1 MADTMVSAI
10 RSPLSEASN
19 RINSSYPTQEGHRYK
34 PRCDR
39 TNPSTVDSTPRA
51 SYGQP
56 AAYFSGRHPP
66 TQPQP
71 AKPAPQGQAALRPP
85 NEMEDDRRHSA
96 ASYDSSGSSRSKKN
110 YKTHIGPWQLGKT
123 LGKGSSARVRLCR
136 HIVTKQLAAVKI
148 VNRRMAYLV
157 QDSSLAALSK
167 WDNNLPEQ
175 INGEMRVPMAIE
187 REVAILKLIEHP
199 NIMKLYDIWEN
210 RSEVYLIL
218 EYVDQGDLFTF
229 INTEGR
235 LSEEVSV
242 FFFRQIIS
250 AISYCHSFNICH
262 RDLKPENI
270 LISADLQIKI
280 ADFGMAAL
288 HQTDT
293 HQLATACGSPH
304 YAAPELLKN
313 RQYRGDRADI
323 WSMGVIL
330 FAMLSATLPFDDP
343 DLRVMMARTKK
354 GQYEMPGFLSPEAED
369 LIRRMLQ
376 VNPDRR
382 ITLKEIWRH
391 PLIRKYAYLDNLND
405 LNSQPPDIRKG
416 FQYTPVPAKD
426 VDTQL
431 VRQLRSMWHMFS
443 ENDLKLKLTCDEPND
458 QKAFY
463 WLLYHYREQQLEDFK
478 PELAHSTSDY
488 HHMKPGS
495 WKKRI
500 STREFAQSRGN
511 GHGRSISRFT
521 VISNAADP
529 ERGSSRDPLQGDRV
543 LYSRD
548 SQRGQSRASVHRHSY
563 AESSSSTG
571 KPQRLQS
578 GSSARRGRGS
588 STRNS
593 TTGRLQ
599 SSRGSLSSMH
609 SSRQSTPHTRSVRHK
624 RGVDFSHIRKRSTST
639 SRNRSGSM
647 PPYVTEQGS
656 TYQIEMA
663 RSPTP
668 EVPSLPS
675 IVLPKPTDRQESHG
689 NTKRFSG
696 QALRIAL
703 GSRYASEIFKEEL
716 RHFSSNIAKDCDEAF
731 KSSLIEEDSIAGSL
745 TELDRTMYDSTPFSI
760 TIDAPEDSAMDVLE
774 TGNKSFSNRPLP
786 PLPTPSRSYR
796 DDSLAPTPIGSR
808 PTTGDSHLEEMHAE
822 QVKMA
827 QPVML
832 TRHAE
837 RRIVS
842 APACTQKQKR
852 NAALPSINE
861 TGATANDKARIV
873 SAPPHTP
880 TKRGIDRIRGIEY
893 LSQVENSIRVVH
905 SPGDDSPVKIP
916 EPLNVRKKVI
926 DAEQG
931 HSTPFDQHRKPDST
945 PQESL
950 DGSTAGTSRLLEP
963 SLQYDH
969 HAVIKKKKTS
979 WFRRSSKTESEPSR
993 ESVDWQDCNS
1003 YLTSSDGK
1011 RSDSTSAD
1019 APAKKKTFSFTF
1031 WKSNKPRDSIMSIA
1045 SKLPVEPPNQDANG
1059 NLTLVAEPEEK
1070 VERHSADFS
1079 GMGKTSTPAKVSH
1092 SGWNASGSGPVRN
1105 IEVKQN
1111 WLARLFRVKPAT
1123 DYICMTVSRKQARQ
1137 EITILLREWRKYG
1150 IRDIQVDKQRNIV
1163 FARVADKNFLNLKEV
1178 CFAAEVMTVI
1188 EHGKKQPLSIIRFTQ
1203 ERGAASSFHRVVDTM
1218 GMIFETRALVV
1229 VDRNKQKMMIKTLN
1243 S

>member
-1 MADTMVSAI
+1 MADTMVSTV

-19 RINSSYPTQEGHRYK
+19 RINSNYPTQEGQRHK
-34 PRCDR
+34 PRYDRPNSSIVNNTAR
-39 TNPSTVDSTPRA
+39 TN
-51 SYGQP
+51 YGHP
-56 AAYFSGRHPP
+56 TAYFSGRPP
-66 TQPQP
+66 TQQQPTVSTPQEQ
-71 AKPAPQGQAALRPP
+71 ATLKPPS
-85 NEMEDDRRHSA
+85 EMDDERRHSA
-96 ASYDSSGSSRSKKN
+96 ASYDSSGSGRSKKN
-110 YKTHIGPWQLGKT
+110 YKTHIGPWQLGRT

-136 HIVTKQLAAVKI
+136 HTGTNQLAAVKI

-175 INGEMRVPMAIE
+175 IDGEMRVPMAIE

-218 EYVDQGDLFTF
+218 EYIDQGDLFTF
-229 INTEGR
+229 INMKGR
-235 LSEEVSV
+235 LSEEVSI

-354 GQYEMPGFLSPEAED
+354 GQYEMPSFLSLEAED

-382 ITLKEIWRH
+382 ITLKDIWRH
-391 PLIRKYAYLDNLND
+391 PLIRKYAYLDNLSD
-405 LNSQPPDIRKG
+405 INSQPPDIRKG
-416 FQYTPVPAKD
+416 FQYTPVPTKD
-426 VDTQL
+426 VDPQL

-488 HHMKPGS
+488 HHMKPGT
-495 WKKRI
+495 WKKRV
-500 STREFAQSRGN
+500 STCEFAQPSGN

-521 VISNAADP
+521 VISNATEPEPALNQEPFQTELSTVTLTQRMVPILGSPKGFEAAQEHVADAGP
-529 ERGSSRDPLQGDRV
+529 QPAIQPQGAFNLLEDRSLRCTAV
-543 LYSRD
+543 
-548 SQRGQSRASVHRHSY
+548 GKWRASKIGGW
-563 AESSSSTG
+563 TG
-571 KPQRLQS
+571 
-578 GSSARRGRGS
+578 A
-588 STRNS
+588 S
-593 TTGRLQ
+593 TTL
-599 SSRGSLSSMH
+599 L
-609 SSRQSTPHTRSVRHK
+609 
-624 RGVDFSHIRKRSTST
+624 
-639 SRNRSGSM
+639 
-647 PPYVTEQGS
+647 
-656 TYQIEMA
+656 
-663 RSPTP
+663 
-668 EVPSLPS
+668 
-675 IVLPKPTDRQESHG
+675 
-689 NTKRFSG
+689 G

-716 RHFSSNIAKDCDEAF
+716 RNFSSNIAKDCDEAF

-745 TELDRTMYDSTPFSI
+745 TEPDHTQYESTPFSF
-760 TIDAPEDSAMDVLE
+760 TIDAPEDSAPDVLE
-774 TGNKSFSNRPLP
+774 LSNKSFSNRPLP
-786 PLPTPSRSYR
+786 PLPTPTPSYNGN
-796 DDSLAPTPIGSR
+796 SLAPTPTGSR
-808 PTTGDSHLEEMHAE
+808 PVTGESDSEELRAE
-822 QVKMA
+822 QVKVA
-827 QPVML
+827 QPVVL

-837 RRIVS
+837 RRVVS
-842 APACTQKQKR
+842 APTYTQKHKR
-852 NAALPSINE
+852 SAALPSINE
-861 TGATANDKARIV
+861 AGAAASDKARIV

-880 TKRGIDRIRGIEY
+880 TKKGVDRIRGIEY

-905 SPGDDSPVKIP
+905 SPGDESPVKIP
-916 EPLNVRKKVI
+916 EPLNVRKKVPEP
-926 DAEQG
+926 EQRN
-931 HSTPFDQHRKPDST
+931 SAPAAQLREPDSAS
-945 PQESL
+945 QRSV
-950 DGSTAGTSRLLEP
+950 DGGTTATTLSLEP
-963 SLQYDH
+963 PSHDAQ
-969 HAVIKKKKTS
+969 AVTKKKKMS
-979 WFRRSSKTESEPSR
+979 WFKRSSKVESEPSR
-993 ESVDWQDCNS
+993 ESVEWQDCTS

-1011 RSDSTSAD
+1011 RSDSTSTE
-1019 APAKKKTFSFTF
+1019 APTKKKTFHFSF
-1031 WKSNKPRDSIMSIA
+1031 WKSNKQRDSIMSIA
-1045 SKLPVEPPNQDANG
+1045 RPDQK
-1059 NLTLVAEPEEK
+1059 EERPSL
-1070 VERHSADFS
+1070 EFNT
-1079 GMGKTSTPAKVSH
+1079 MGKTHVSAKVSQSKWH
-1092 SGWNASGSGPVRN
+1092 ESGSGPVRN

-1123 DYICMTVSRKQARQ
+1123 DHICMTISRRRARQ
-1137 EITILLREWRKYG
+1137 EVTILLREWRKYG

-1163 FARVADKNFLNLKEV
+1163 FARIAAKNFLNLKEV
-1178 CFAAEVMTVI
+1178 SFAAEVITVI

-1218 GMIFETRALVV
+1218 NMIFDARALVV
-1229 VDRNKQKMMIKTLN
+1229 ADRNKRKMMIKTLN

>member
-1 MADTMVSAI
+1 MADTMVTTI

-19 RINSSYPTQEGHRYK
+19 RINSSYPPQEGQRYK
-34 PRCDR
+34 SRPDR
-39 TNPSTVDSTPRA
+39 PNAPIANNPPRA
-51 SYGQP
+51 SYGHP
-56 AAYFSGRHPP
+56 TAYFSGRSP
-66 TQPQP
+66 TQQQP
-71 AKPAPQGQAALRPP
+71 TGPSPQGQATLKPP
-85 NEMEDDRRHSA
+85 NEMDDERRYSA
-96 ASYDSSGSSRSKKN
+96 ASYDSSGSGRSKKN

-136 HIVTKQLAAVKI
+136 HTVTNQLAAVKI

-175 INGEMRVPMAIE
+175 TDGEMRVPMAIE

-218 EYVDQGDLFTF
+218 EYIDHGDLFTF
-229 INTEGR
+229 INMKGR

-354 GQYEMPGFLSPEAED
+354 GQYEMPSFLSPEAED

-382 ITLKEIWRH
+382 ITFKDIWSH
-391 PLIRKYAYLDNLND
+391 PLVRKYAHLDNLSD
-405 LNSQPPDIRKG
+405 SNSQPPDIRKG
-416 FQYTPVPAKD
+416 FQYTSVSAKD
-426 VDTQL
+426 VDPQL

-463 WLLYHYREQQLEDFK
+463 WLLHHYREQQLEDFK

-488 HHMKPGS
+488 HHMKPGT
-495 WKKRI
+495 WKKRV
-500 STREFAQSRGN
+500 STCEFAQPSGN

-521 VISNAADP
+521 VISNATEP
-529 ERGSSRDPLQGDRV
+529 ERGSSQEPLQADR
-543 LYSRD
+543 LLHSRD
-548 SQRGQSRASVHRHSY
+548 SYKGQPGVNLHHYSY
-563 AESSSSTG
+563 AENGSYTG
-571 KPQRLQS
+571 QSNRLRS
-578 GSSARRGRGS
+578 GSSARRGRGTS
-588 STRNS
+588 ARNS

-609 SSRQSTPHTRSVRHK
+609 SSRQGTPHGRSIHHK
-624 RGVDFSHIRKRSTST
+624 RGVDFTHVRKRSTS
-639 SRNRSGSM
+639 SNRNRSGSM

-656 TYQIEMA
+656 TYQIEMV
-663 RSPTP
+663 RSHTP
-668 EVPSLPS
+668 EIPSLPS
-675 IVLPKPTDRQESHG
+675 GVLPKSAERQETHV
-689 NTKRFSG
+689 NTKRSSG

-745 TELDRTMYDSTPFSI
+745 TEPDRTQYESTPFSF
-760 TIDAPEDSAMDVLE
+760 TIDAPDDSVPDVLE
-774 TGNKSFSNRPLP
+774 MPNKSFSNRPLP
-786 PLPTPSRSYR
+786 PLPPPVPSY
-796 DDSLAPTPIGSR
+796 DDASLAPTPMGSR
-808 PTTGDSHLEEMHAE
+808 PSTGDSRLEEFHAE
-822 QVKMA
+822 QVKVA
-827 QPVML
+827 QPVVF
-832 TRHAE
+832 TKHAE
-837 RRIVS
+837 RRVVS
-842 APACTQKQKR
+842 APAYTQKHKR

-861 TGATANDKARIV
+861 AGAVASDKARIV

-880 TKRGIDRIRGIEY
+880 TKKGIDRIRGIEY

-905 SPGDDSPVKIP
+905 SPGDESPVKIP
-916 EPLNVRKKVI
+916 EPLNVRKKVPE
-926 DAEQG
+926 A
-931 HSTPFDQHRKPDST
+931 DQQNATLFAQHQEPDST
-945 PQESL
+945 SQRSVDGAPAATTPLLDPCSNDPQ
-950 DGSTAGTSRLLEP
+950 AI
-963 SLQYDH
+963 
-969 HAVIKKKKTS
+969 IKKKKAS
-979 WFRRSSKTESEPSR
+979 WFKRSSKVESEPSR
-993 ESVDWQDCNS
+993 ESIEWQDCNS

-1011 RSDSTSAD
+1011 RSDSTSTD
-1019 APAKKKTFSFTF
+1019 APTKKKTFSFSF
-1031 WKSNKPRDSIMSIA
+1031 WKSNKQRDSIMSIA
-1045 SKLPVEPPNQDANG
+1045 RPGEK
-1059 NLTLVAEPEEK
+1059 EE
-1070 VERHSADFS
+1070 RPSLDLN
-1079 GMGKTSTPAKVSH
+1079 GMGKTHASAKVSQSKWH
-1092 SGWNASGSGPVRN
+1092 ESGSGPVRN

-1123 DYICMTVSRKQARQ
+1123 DHICMTISRRRARQ
-1137 EITILLREWRKYG
+1137 EVTILLREWRKYG

-1178 CFAAEVMTVI
+1178 SFAAEIMTVI

-1229 VDRNKQKMMIKTLN
+1229 PDRNKRKMMIKTLN

>member
-1 MADTMVSAI
+1 MADTMVSTV

-19 RINSSYPTQEGHRYK
+19 RINSNYPTQEGQRYK
-34 PRCDR
+34 PRYDR
-39 TNPSTVDSTPRA
+39 PNASTVNTTRMN
-51 SYGQP
+51 YGHP
-56 AAYFSGRHPP
+56 TAYFSGRPPP
-66 TQPQP
+66 TQQQP
-71 AKPAPQGQAALRPP
+71 TSSASQEQATLKPPGD
-85 NEMEDDRRHSA
+85 MDDERRHSA
-96 ASYDSSGSSRSKKN
+96 ASYDSSGSGLSKKN
-110 YKTHIGPWQLGKT
+110 YKTHIGPWQL
-123 LGKGSSARVRLCR
+123 
-136 HIVTKQLAAVKI
+136 VTNQLAAVKI

-175 INGEMRVPMAIE
+175 IDGEMRVPMAIE

-218 EYVDQGDLFTF
+218 EYIDQGDLFTF
-229 INTEGR
+229 INMNGR

-354 GQYEMPGFLSPEAED
+354 GQYEMPEFLSPEAED

-382 ITLKEIWRH
+382 ITLKDIWRH
-391 PLIRKYAYLDNLND
+391 PLIRKYACLDNLSD
-405 LNSQPPDIRKG
+405 INSQPPDIRKG

-426 VDTQL
+426 VDAQL

-488 HHMKPGS
+488 HHMKPGA
-495 WKKRI
+495 WKKRV
-500 STREFAQSRGN
+500 STCEFAQPNGN

-521 VISNAADP
+521 VISNATEP
-529 ERGSSRDPLQGDRV
+529 EQGTSQEPNQADRV
-543 LYSRD
+543 LNSRD
-548 SQRGQSRASVHRHSY
+548 SQRGQSLASVRHYSY
-563 AESSSSTG
+563 AESGSYTG
-571 KPQRLQS
+571 QPKRLRS
-578 GSSARRGRGS
+578 GSNARRGRVT

-593 TTGRLQ
+593 TTGRLH

-609 SSRQSTPHTRSVRHK
+609 SSRQGTPLARSLRHK
-624 RGVDFSHIRKRSTST
+624 RGVDFTHIRKRSTS
-639 SRNRSGSM
+639 SSLRNRSGSM

-656 TYQIEMA
+656 TYQIEMI
-663 RSPTP
+663 RSYTP
-668 EVPSLPS
+668 ELPRLPS
-675 IVLPKPTDRQESHG
+675 GVLPKPADRQEPHVDTQRS
-689 NTKRFSG
+689 SG
-696 QALRIAL
+696 QALQIAL

-745 TELDRTMYDSTPFSI
+745 TEPDRTQYESTPFSF
-760 TIDAPEDSAMDVLE
+760 TIDAPDDSSPDLLE
-774 TGNKSFSNRPLP
+774 LPNKSFSNRPLP
-786 PLPTPSRSYR
+786 PLPSPTPSYNGN
-796 DDSLAPTPIGSR
+796 SLAPTPAGSR
-808 PTTGDSHLEEMHAE
+808 PMTGESHLEELRAD
-822 QVKMA
+822 QVKLA
-827 QPVML
+827 QPVVL

-837 RRIVS
+837 RRVVS
-842 APACTQKQKR
+842 APAYTQKHKR

-861 TGATANDKARIV
+861 AGAMASDKARIV

-880 TKRGIDRIRGIEY
+880 TKQGIDRIRGIEY

-905 SPGDDSPVKIP
+905 SPGDESPVKIP
-916 EPLNVRKKVI
+916 EPLNVRKKVPEHEQRNSAPYTQNREP
-926 DAEQG
+926 DATSQR
-931 HSTPFDQHRKPDST
+931 SV
-945 PQESL
+945 
-950 DGSTAGTSRLLEP
+950 DGGTTATTLSLEP
-963 SLQYDH
+963 SPHDPQ
-969 HAVIKKKKTS
+969 VIIKKKKTS
-979 WFRRSSKTESEPSR
+979 WFKRSSKVESDHSR
-993 ESVDWQDCNS
+993 ESAEWQDCTS

-1011 RSDSTSAD
+1011 RSDSTSTD
-1019 APAKKKTFSFTF
+1019 APTKKKSFHFSF
-1031 WKSNKPRDSIMSIA
+1031 WKSSKQRDSIMTIA
-1045 SKLPVEPPNQDANG
+1045 SELHYEFPSRDVPDKLIPAAGPDEK
-1059 NLTLVAEPEEK
+1059 EEGPSLGLNTISK
-1070 VERHSADFS
+1070 AHTSAKMS
-1079 GMGKTSTPAKVSH
+1079 QSKWHESS
-1092 SGWNASGSGPVRN
+1092 SGPVRN

-1123 DYICMTVSRKQARQ
+1123 DHICMTISRRRARQ
-1137 EITILLREWRKYG
+1137 EVTILLREWRKYG
-1150 IRDIQVDKQRNIV
+1150 IRDIHVDKQRNIV
-1163 FARVADKNFLNLKEV
+1163 FARIAAKNFLNLKEV
-1178 CFAAEVMTVI
+1178 SFAAEIMTVI

-1218 GMIFETRALVV
+1218 NMIFQARALIVA
-1229 VDRNKQKMMIKTLN
+1229 DRNKRKMMIKTLN

>member
-1 MADTMVSAI
+1 MADTMVSTI

-19 RINSSYPTQEGHRYK
+19 RINSNYPTQESHRYK
-34 PRCDR
+34 PRYDR
-39 TNPSTVDSTPRA
+39 TNPSTVTSTSRA
-51 SYGQP
+51 SYGHP
-56 AAYFSGRHPP
+56 AAYFSGRPPP

-71 AKPAPQGQAALRPP
+71 QPINPTPQGQADLKPP
-85 NEMEDDRRHSA
+85 HEMDDDRRHSA
-96 ASYDSSGSSRSKKN
+96 ASYDSSGSSRSKRN

-136 HIVTKQLAAVKI
+136 HTVTHQLAAVKI

-218 EYVDQGDLFTF
+218 EYVDHGDLFTF
-229 INTEGR
+229 INMKGR

-313 RQYRGDRADI
+313 KQYRGDRADI

-391 PLIRKYAYLDNLND
+391 PLVRKYAYLDDFSD

-426 VDTQL
+426 VDSQL

-463 WLLYHYREQQLEDFK
+463 WLLHHYREQQLEDFK

-488 HHMKPGS
+488 HHMQPGT

-500 STREFAQSRGN
+500 STCEFAQSRGN

-529 ERGSSRDPLQGDRV
+529 ERGPVKGKHAPEFLRREQLVCWAAQKTSKWVERTPWARDL
-543 LYSRD
+543 D
-548 SQRGQSRASVHRHSY
+548 SKLDYRTASVI
-563 AESSSSTG
+563 
-571 KPQRLQS
+571 
-578 GSSARRGRGS
+578 
-588 STRNS
+588 
-593 TTGRLQ
+593 
-599 SSRGSLSSMH
+599 SRVAFIH
-609 SSRQSTPHTRSVRHK
+609 AQQPTE
-624 RGVDFSHIRKRSTST
+624 
-639 SRNRSGSM
+639 SGSM

-668 EVPSLPS
+668 ELPSLPS
-675 IVLPKPTDRQESHG
+675 GVLPKPTDRQEPHG
-689 NTKRFSG
+689 NTKRSSG

-731 KSSLIEEDSIAGSL
+731 KSSLMEEDSIAGSL
-745 TELDRTMYDSTPFSI
+745 TDLDRTMNESTPFSF
-760 TIDAPEDSAMDVLE
+760 TIDAPDDSAPDVRE
-774 TGNKSFSNRPLP
+774 MTNKSFSNRPLP
-786 PLPTPSRSYR
+786 PLPTPSQGYEDR
-796 DDSLAPTPIGSR
+796 SLAPTPIGSR
-808 PTTGDSHLEEMHAE
+808 PTTGDSHLEELHAQ
-822 QVKMA
+822 QVKLA
-827 QPVML
+827 QPVVL
-832 TRHAE
+832 TRHSE
-837 RRIVS
+837 RRVVS
-842 APACTQKQKR
+842 APVCTQKHKR
-852 NAALPSINE
+852 NAALPPINE
-861 TGATANDKARIV
+861 AGAVSGDKARIV

-893 LSQVENSIRVVH
+893 LSQVENSIRVVY
-905 SPGDDSPVKIP
+905 SPGDQSPVKIP
-916 EPLNVRKKVI
+916 EPLNVRKKVSEV
-926 DAEQG
+926 DQG
-931 HSTPFDQHRKPDST
+931 NTSSISQYQEPDST
-945 PQESL
+945 LQQSI
-950 DGSTAGTSRLLEP
+950 DGSTAGTSLEP
-963 SLQYDH
+963 SLQLDSQ
-969 HAVIKKKKTS
+969 AVNKKKKTS
-979 WFRRSSKTESEPSR
+979 WFKRSSRTESEPSR
-993 ESVDWQDCNS
+993 ESVEWHDCNS
-1003 YLTSSDGK
+1003 YLTSSDGQ
-1011 RSDSTSAD
+1011 RSETPSTD
-1019 APAKKKTFSFTF
+1019 APTKKKTFSFNF
-1031 WKSNKPRDSIMSIA
+1031 WKSNKQRDSIMSIA
-1045 SKLPVEPPNQDANG
+1045 G
-1059 NLTLVAEPEEK
+1059 PEEK
-1070 VERHSADFS
+1070 ENGPSVDFNAMS
-1079 GMGKTSTPAKVSH
+1079 KTNSSAKVTQ
-1092 SGWNASGSGPVRN
+1092 SGWHESGSGPVRN

-1123 DYICMTVSRKQARQ
+1123 DYICMTVSRRQARQ
-1137 EITILLREWRKYG
+1137 EVTILLREWRKYG

-1218 GMIFETRALVV
+1218 SMIFETRALVV
-1229 VDRNKQKMMIKTLN
+1229 VDRSKQKMMIKTLN

>member
-1 MADTMVSAI
+1 TAITMADIMIPNV

-19 RINSSYPTQEGHRYK
+19 RINSNHPPQEAHRYK
-34 PRCDR
+34 PRHDR
-39 TNPSTVDSTPRA
+39 PPASTNNPPRA
-51 SYGQP
+51 SYGHP
-56 AAYFSGRHPP
+56 AAYFSGRPPP
-66 TQPQP
+66 TQPQSTGP
-71 AKPAPQGQAALRPP
+71 KPQGNPTLKPP
-85 NEMEDDRRHSA
+85 TDMDDDRRHSG
-96 ASYDSSGSSRSKKN
+96 ASYDSSGSGHSKKN

-136 HIVTKQLAAVKI
+136 HNVTHQLAAVKI

-175 INGEMRVPMAIE
+175 IDGEIRVPMAIE

-199 NIMKLYDIWEN
+199 HIMKIYDIWEN

-218 EYVDQGDLFTF
+218 EYIDQGDLFTF
-229 INTEGR
+229 INMKGR

-242 FFFRQIIS
+242 YFFRQIIS

-270 LISADLQIKI
+270 LISANLKIKI

-293 HQLATACGSPH
+293 HRLNTACGSPH

-313 RQYRGDRADI
+313 RQYRGDKADL

-330 FAMLSATLPFDDP
+330 FAMLTATLPFDDP
-343 DLRVMMARTKK
+343 DIRVMMSKTKK
-354 GQYEMPGFLSPEAED
+354 GQYEMPDYLSPEAED

-391 PLIRKYAYLDNLND
+391 PLVKKYAYLDNLDD

-416 FQYTPVPAKD
+416 FQYTPVPAQD
-426 VDTQL
+426 VDSQL
-431 VRQLRSMWHMFS
+431 VRQLRSMWHTFS

-463 WLLYHYREQQLEDFK
+463 WLLYQYREQQLEDFK
-478 PELAHSTSDY
+478 PEIAHSTSDY
-488 HHMKPGS
+488 HHMKPGT
-495 WKKRI
+495 WKKRV
-500 STREFAQSRGN
+500 STCEFAQPGSN

-521 VISNAADP
+521 VISNATEPDRSA
-529 ERGSSRDPLQGDRV
+529 SREPLQEDDNGS
-543 LYSRD
+543 YT
-548 SQRGQSRASVHRHSY
+548 GQP
-563 AESSSSTG
+563 
-571 KPQRLQS
+571 KRLRS
-578 GSSARRGRGS
+578 GSSARRGRGT
-588 STRNS
+588 STRTS
-593 TTGRLQ
+593 TTGRLL

-609 SSRQSTPHTRSVRHK
+609 SSRQGTPHARNARHK
-624 RGVDFSHIRKRSTST
+624 RGVDFTHVRKRSTST
-639 SRNRSGSM
+639 NGNRSGSV

-656 TYQIEMA
+656 TYQLEMA
-663 RSPTP
+663 RPFTP
-668 EVPSLPS
+668 DVSELPS
-675 IVLPKPTDRQESHG
+675 TVLPKTKDRHEAQV
-689 NTKRFSG
+689 NTKRASG
-696 QALRIAL
+696 QAMRIAL

-745 TELDRTMYDSTPFSI
+745 TEPDRTQYESTPISF
-760 TIDAPEDSAMDVLE
+760 TIDAPDESAPDILDL
-774 TGNKSFSNRPLP
+774 TAKSFSNRPLP
-786 PLPTPSRSYR
+786 PLPTPLQGHDER
-796 DDSLAPTPIGSR
+796 SLAPTPIGSR
-808 PTTGDSHLEEMHAE
+808 PTTGDSHLEELRAE
-822 QVKMA
+822 QVKVA
-827 QPVML
+827 QPVIL

-837 RRIVS
+837 RRVVS
-842 APACTQKQKR
+842 APAYHQKSKM
-852 NAALPSINE
+852 NPALPSINE
-861 TGATANDKARIV
+861 TGAISNDKARIV

-880 TKRGIDRIRGIEY
+880 TKRGVDRIRGIEY
-893 LSQVENSIRVVH
+893 LSQVENSIRVVN
-905 SPGDDSPVKIP
+905 SPGDESPVKMP
-916 EPLNVRKKVI
+916 KPLNVRKKVTGPRHGN
-926 DAEQG
+926 ATSFAQRPG
-931 HSTPFDQHRKPDST
+931 PDST
-945 PQESL
+945 SQRSE
-950 DGSTAGTSRLLEP
+950 DEGTSANTTLL
-963 SLQYDH
+963 DH
-969 HAVIKKKKTS
+969 SSHDSSAIAKKKKKTS
-979 WFRRSSKTESEPSR
+979 WFKRASKVESNNGR

-1011 RSDSTSAD
+1011 RSDSTTTD
-1019 APAKKKTFSFTF
+1019 APSKKKTFNFNF
-1031 WKSNKPRDSIMSIA
+1031 WKSNKQRDSIMSITKEPDDKEERP
-1045 SKLPVEPPNQDANG
+1045 SVE
-1059 NLTLVAEPEEK
+1059 LSV
-1070 VERHSADFS
+1070 V
-1079 GMGKTSTPAKVSH
+1079 GKTNTSTKVSQSRWH
-1092 SGWNASGSGPVRN
+1092 ESNSGPVRN

-1123 DYICMTVSRKQARQ
+1123 DHICMTISRRRARQ
-1137 EITILLREWRKYG
+1137 EVTILLREWRKYG

-1178 CFAAEVMTVI
+1178 SFAAEVITVI

-1203 ERGAASSFHRVVDTM
+1203 ERGAASSFYRVVDTM
-1218 GMIFETRALVV
+1218 RMMFETRALVIS
-1229 VDRNKQKMMIKTLN
+1229 DKNKQKMMIKTLN

>member
-1 MADTMVSAI
+1 MADTMVSTI

-19 RINSSYPTQEGHRYK
+19 RINSNYPTQESYRYK
-34 PRCDR
+34 PRYDR
-39 TNPSTVDSTPRA
+39 TNPSTVTSTSRA
-51 SYGQP
+51 SYGHP
-56 AAYFSGRHPP
+56 AAYFSGRPPP

-71 AKPAPQGQAALRPP
+71 QPQPINPTPQGQADLKPP
-85 NEMEDDRRHSA
+85 HEMDDDRRHSA
-96 ASYDSSGSSRSKKN
+96 ASYDSSGSSRSKRN

-136 HIVTKQLAAVKI
+136 HTVTHQLAAVKI

-218 EYVDQGDLFTF
+218 EYVDHGDLFTF
-229 INTEGR
+229 INMKGR

-313 RQYRGDRADI
+313 KQYRGDRADI

-391 PLIRKYAYLDNLND
+391 PLVRKYAYLDDLSD

-426 VDTQL
+426 VDSQL

-463 WLLYHYREQQLEDFK
+463 WLLHHYREQQLEDFK

-488 HHMKPGS
+488 HHMQPS
-495 WKKRI
+495 TWKKRI
-500 STREFAQSRGN
+500 STCEFAQSRGN

-529 ERGSSRDPLQGDRV
+529 ERGSSLDPLTGDRV
-543 LYSRD
+543 LHSRG
-548 SQRGQSRASVHRHSY
+548 SQQGQSRANMHRNSY
-563 AESSSSTG
+563 AESSSSAG
-571 KPQRLQS
+571 QPRRLRS
-578 GSSARRGRGS
+578 GSSARRGRGT

-609 SSRQSTPHTRSVRHK
+609 SSRQSTPHTRSLRHK
-624 RGVDFSHIRKRSTST
+624 RGVDFTHVRKRSTST

-668 EVPSLPS
+668 ELPSLPS
-675 IVLPKPTDRQESHG
+675 GVLPKPTDRQEPHG
-689 NTKRFSG
+689 NTKRSSG

-731 KSSLIEEDSIAGSL
+731 KSSLMEEDSIAGSL
-745 TELDRTMYDSTPFSI
+745 TDLDRAMNESTPFSF
-760 TIDAPEDSAMDVLE
+760 TIDAPDDSAPDVRE
-774 TGNKSFSNRPLP
+774 MTNKSFSNRPLP
-786 PLPTPSRSYR
+786 PLPTPSQGYEDR
-796 DDSLAPTPIGSR
+796 SLAPTPIGSR
-808 PTTGDSHLEEMHAE
+808 PTTGDSHLEELHAQ
-822 QVKMA
+822 QVKLA
-827 QPVML
+827 QPVVL
-832 TRHAE
+832 TRHSE
-837 RRIVS
+837 RRVVS
-842 APACTQKQKR
+842 APVCTQKHKR
-852 NAALPSINE
+852 NAALPPINE
-861 TGATANDKARIV
+861 AGAASGDKARIV

-893 LSQVENSIRVVH
+893 LSQVENSIRVVY
-905 SPGDDSPVKIP
+905 SPGDQSPVKIP
-916 EPLNVRKKVI
+916 EPLNVRKKVSEV
-926 DAEQG
+926 DQG
-931 HSTPFDQHRKPDST
+931 NTSSISQYQEPDST
-945 PQESL
+945 LQQSM
-950 DGSTAGTSRLLEP
+950 DGSTAGTSLEP
-963 SLQYDH
+963 SLQLDSQ
-969 HAVIKKKKTS
+969 AVNKKKKTS
-979 WFRRSSKTESEPSR
+979 WFKRSSKTESEPSR
-993 ESVDWQDCNS
+993 ESVEWHDCNS

-1011 RSDSTSAD
+1011 RSETPSTD
-1019 APAKKKTFSFTF
+1019 APTKKKTFSLNF
-1031 WKSNKPRDSIMSIA
+1031 WKSNKQRDSIMSIA
-1045 SKLPVEPPNQDANG
+1045 G
-1059 NLTLVAEPEEK
+1059 PEEK
-1070 VERHSADFS
+1070 ENGPSVDFNAMS
-1079 GMGKTSTPAKVSH
+1079 KTNSSAKVTQ
-1092 SGWNASGSGPVRN
+1092 SGWHESGSGPVRN

-1123 DYICMTVSRKQARQ
+1123 DYICMTVSRRQARQ
-1137 EITILLREWRKYG
+1137 EVTILLREWRKYG

-1218 GMIFETRALVV
+1218 SMIFETRALVV
-1229 VDRNKQKMMIKTLN
+1229 VDRSKQKMMIKTLN

>member
-1 MADTMVSAI
+1 MADIMISNV

-19 RINSSYPTQEGHRYK
+19 RINSNYPAQEAHRYK
-34 PRCDR
+34 PRYDR
-39 TNPSTVDSTPRA
+39 PPASAVNNPPRA
-51 SYGQP
+51 SYGHP
-56 AAYFSGRHPP
+56 VAYFSGRPPPVQPQSTGPKSQGHPTLKPP
-66 TQPQP
+66 T
-71 AKPAPQGQAALRPP
+71 
-85 NEMEDDRRHSA
+85 EMDDDRRHSA
-96 ASYDSSGSSRSKKN
+96 ASYDSSGSGHSKKN

-136 HIVTKQLAAVKI
+136 HNVTNQLAAVKI

-167 WDNNLPEQ
+167 WDNNLPDQ
-175 INGEMRVPMAIE
+175 IDGEIRVPMAIE

-199 NIMKLYDIWEN
+199 NIMKIYDIWEN

-218 EYVDQGDLFTF
+218 EYIDQGDLFTF
-229 INTEGR
+229 INLKGR

-242 FFFRQIIS
+242 YFFRQIIS

-270 LISADLQIKI
+270 LISADLKIKI

-293 HQLATACGSPH
+293 HQLVTACGSPH

-313 RQYRGDRADI
+313 RQYRGDKADI

-330 FAMLSATLPFDDP
+330 FAMLTATLPFDDP

-354 GQYEMPGFLSPEAED
+354 GQYEMPSFLSPEAED

-391 PLIRKYAYLDNLND
+391 PLVKKYAYLDDLDD

-416 FQYTPVPAKD
+416 FQYTPVPIKD
-426 VDTQL
+426 VDSQL

-443 ENDLKLKLTCDEPND
+443 ESDLKLKLTCDEPND

-478 PELAHSTSDY
+478 PEIAHSTSDY
-488 HHMKPGS
+488 HHMKPGT
-495 WKKRI
+495 WKKRV
-500 STREFAQSRGN
+500 STCEFTQLNNN

-521 VISNAADP
+521 VISNATEPDRAA
-529 ERGSSRDPLQGDRV
+529 SREPLQEDE
-543 LYSRD
+543 
-548 SQRGQSRASVHRHSY
+548 QS
-563 AESSSSTG
+563 
-571 KPQRLQS
+571 KRLRS
-578 GSSARRGRGS
+578 GSSARRGRGT
-588 STRNS
+588 STRTS
-593 TTGRLQ
+593 TTGRLL

-609 SSRQSTPHTRSVRHK
+609 SSRQGTPHARNARHK
-624 RGVDFSHIRKRSTST
+624 RGVDFTHVRKRSTST
-639 SRNRSGSM
+639 NGNRSGSV

-656 TYQIEMA
+656 TYQLEMA
-663 RSPTP
+663 RSFTP
-668 EVPSLPS
+668 DVPELPS
-675 IVLPKPTDRQESHG
+675 TVLPKTKDRHESQVS
-689 NTKRFSG
+689 TKRASG
-696 QALRIAL
+696 QAMRIAL

-745 TELDRTMYDSTPFSI
+745 TEPDRTQYESTPMSF
-760 TIDAPEDSAMDVLE
+760 TIDAPDESAPDILDL
-774 TGNKSFSNRPLP
+774 TTKPFSNRPLP
-786 PLPTPSRSYR
+786 PLPTPSQDR
-796 DDSLAPTPIGSR
+796 DEHSLAPTPIGSR
-808 PTTGDSHLEEMHAE
+808 PTTGDSHLEELRAE
-822 QVKMA
+822 QVKVA
-827 QPVML
+827 QPVVL
-832 TRHAE
+832 TRHSE
-837 RRIVS
+837 RRVVS
-842 APACTQKQKR
+842 APAYHQKSKV

-861 TGATANDKARIV
+861 TGAISNDKARIV
-873 SAPPHTP
+873 STPPHTP
-880 TKRGIDRIRGIEY
+880 TKRGVDRIRGIEY

-905 SPGDDSPVKIP
+905 SPGDESPVKMP
-916 EPLNVRKKVI
+916 KPLNVRKKVT
-926 DAEQG
+926 EPRQG
-931 HSTPFDQHRKPDST
+931 NATPFTQLPAPDST
-945 PQESL
+945 SQRSG
-950 DGSTAGTSRLLEP
+950 DGSTSANTTLL
-963 SLQYDH
+963 DH
-969 HAVIKKKKTS
+969 SSHDNSVVVKKKKTS
-979 WFRRSSKTESEPSR
+979 WFKRASKVESNHGR

-1011 RSDSTSAD
+1011 RSDSTTTD
-1019 APAKKKTFSFTF
+1019 APSKKKTFGFNF
-1031 WKSNKPRDSIMSIA
+1031 WKSNKQRDSIMSIA
-1045 SKLPVEPPNQDANG
+1045 KEPDEKEERISVE
-1059 NLTLVAEPEEK
+1059 L
-1070 VERHSADFS
+1070 SAFI
-1079 GMGKTSTPAKVSH
+1079 
-1092 SGWNASGSGPVRN
+1092 RN

-1111 WLARLFRVKPAT
+1111 WLARLFRVKPAI
-1123 DYICMTVSRKQARQ
+1123 DHICMTISRRRARQ
-1137 EITILLREWRKYG
+1137 EVTILLREWRKYG

-1178 CFAAEVMTVI
+1178 SFAAEVITVI

-1203 ERGAASSFHRVVDTM
+1203 ERGAASSFYRVVDTM
-1218 GMIFETRALVV
+1218 RMMFETRALVV
-1229 VDRNKQKMMIKTLN
+1229 SDKNKQKMMIKTLN